1 MNTLIGNPLTEA
13 HKFQFLWFVHFLNG
27 HQKGLDQENLLCSK
41 DCVFMHLTFPIIN
54 TVKEE
59 TVMMALLRAKPQHH
73 FSLNTFFVCSLHCSY
88 FPSELL
94 KFNSITCP
102 F

>member
-1 MNTLIGNPLTEA
+1 MENPP
-13 HKFQFLWFVHFLNG
+13 
-27 HQKGLDQENLLCSK
+27 KGLDQENLLCSK
-41 DCVFMHLTFPIIN
+41 DCVFMYLTFPIIN